1 MGSCINICGHTF
13 PPEITGAVVTS
24 SKGAGS
30 QLQMTDTLVGAE
42 IRYSHKTIVCR
53 TVVAWPTETNRTVAT
68 IYMEQMKL
76 CTSDR
81 VGIMPARGWL
91 VAKFLVSVSSC
102 LIASLLGH
110 CHQCLIAYSIQ
121 IRRRKAWEIW
131 SHQ

>member
-1 MGSCINICGHTF
+1 MKPFKYESLLLGVNSILATKSLLSHYINICGHTF

-81 VGIMPARGWL
+81 VGHYASKRMACCKI
-91 VAKFLVSVSSC
+91 SC
-102 LIASLLGH
+102 IS
-110 CHQCLIAYSIQ
+110 
-121 IRRRKAWEIW
+121 
-131 SHQ
+131 